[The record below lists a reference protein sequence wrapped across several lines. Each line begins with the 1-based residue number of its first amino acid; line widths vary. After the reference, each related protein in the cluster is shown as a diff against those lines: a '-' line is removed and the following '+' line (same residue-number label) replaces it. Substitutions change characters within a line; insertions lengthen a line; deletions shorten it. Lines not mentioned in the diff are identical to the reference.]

1 MKKIVWLGVGL
12 LVLGLPVWA
21 EEAPGTGG
29 EIAEADLNNK
39 VNAVT
44 FFPAPYVAYSRIQ
57 VNKALEAGLVKNNRM
72 NLGYLGFTGYALNV
86 PNTGNGNVDN
96 EVYLLGGTK
105 FGFNGP
111 VVLGKL
117 TVKDG
122 SSSNKNELFFSSTL
136 RLADF
141 CSGKNE
147 DDSPCTASSS
157 SSGVN
162 GHPGY
167 SINSRVLKVLCPNNV
182 CNLKLFGKP
191 FPVCSNNGSQQ
202 ISWQMAALGSNPAQ
216 QELYLACGEYSDCSW
231 WKQDTATEWHREE
244 VGGLMP
250 LNVQQMKCQA
260 MTDPAPA
267 QSACNLNASTEPIL
281 QGECAWRNNDG
292 CYCKTWK
299 WTCIHCGG
307 QG

>member
-1 MKKIVWLGVGL
+1 MKKIAWLGVGL
-12 LVLGLPVWA
+12 LVLGLPAWA

-39 VNAVT
+39 VNTVT

-57 VNKALEAGLVKNNRM
+57 VDRALEAGLLNNNRM
-72 NLGYLGFTGYALNV
+72 NLGYSGFTGYALNV
-86 PNTGNGNVDN
+86 PNTGNGNIDN

-122 SSSNKNELFFSSTL
+122 SSSNKNELSFDKKL

-147 DDSPCTASSS
+147 DDSPCAASSS
-157 SSGVN
+157 YGGVT
-162 GHPGY
+162 GYPGY
-167 SINSRVLKVLCPNNV
+167 SINSKVLEALCPDDE
-182 CNLKLFGKP
+182 CNFKLFGKP
-191 FPVCSNNGSQQ
+191 FPVCENNGSHQ
-202 ISWQMAALGSNPAQ
+202 ISWQMAALGPLPAR
-216 QELYLACGEYSDCSW
+216 QELYLACGEYGDCSW
-231 WKQDTATEWHREE
+231 WNKENSTEWHWEE
-244 VGGLMP
+244 VGGPLMP
-250 LNVQQMKCQA
+250 LNIQQMKCQA
-260 MTDPAPA
+260 MTESAP
-267 QSACNLNASTEPIL
+267 SDCNVNASTEPRL
-281 QGECAWRNNDG
+281 QKECQWRNNDG
-292 CYCKTWK
+292 CWCKTWK